1 MKRILIYLILGLFI
15 SSCESNEDKESR
27 LILDKYVRKLN
38 SLTLDIVTSRN
49 DEGSQSQLTL
59 NDFYLRYTEKV
70 EGFNDNLVMEKI
82 SDKYSKKREDLSD
95 ISRTLMD
102 YLNKRKNG
110 IHYLSNSFSKH
121 KEADNYQKRFDE
133 YLEKMDVSYS
143 LDTYYADMASG
154 YADKAYNARLKFQ
167 YNRLDYYD
175 QLLELSTISTEVVTQ
190 SSVYNTDLEKLKL
203 LETLNIPIDFSNIS
217 TDWLFISK
225 KKVESLN

>member
-1 MKRILIYLILGLFI
+1 M
-15 SSCESNEDKESR
+15 
-27 LILDKYVRKLN
+27 LDKYVRKIN

-70 EGFNDNLVMEKI
+70 EGFNDNLVMEKM
-82 SDKYSKKREDLSD
+82 SEKYSKRRDDLSD
-95 ISRTLMD
+95 ISRTLME

-110 IHYLSNSFSKH
+110 IQYLSNSFSKH
-121 KEADNYQKRFDE
+121 KEAADYQKRYDE
-133 YLEKMDVSYS
+133 YLEKIGVSYS
-143 LDTYYADMASG
+143 LDTYYREMAFD
-154 YADKAYNARLKFQ
+154 YANKKYNTRLKFQ

-175 QLLELSTISTEVVTQ
+175 QLLELSTISKEIVTQ
-190 SSVYNTDLEKLKL
+190 SNVYNTELEKLKL